1 MYGQNINT
9 QLSVKFNNSSHFGVE
24 IQFSIN
30 CNSAN
35 YDEAS
40 RIPGESTLGG
50 LKSLSVIF
58 LLLLNFNNF
67 SLSELQSS
75 AINVCSFQTTC
86 HPGTL
91 RKGQW
96 SCSEDNCPC
105 SENCWNKSLLKAR
118 RKVKWKT
125 NCVNFQIYV
134 K

>member
-1 MYGQNINT
+1 M
-9 QLSVKFNNSSHFGVE
+9 VKLP
-24 IQFSIN
+24 
-30 CNSAN
+30 
-35 YDEAS
+35 

-91 RKGQW
+91 KLDDDAGDDPVDEAEKFSDVIDPASSSLSRCDW
-96 SCSEDNCPC
+96 S
-105 SENCWNKSLLKAR
+105 
-118 RKVKWKT
+118 
-125 NCVNFQIYV
+125 
-134 K
+134 